1 MTQVISYIRVLA
13 SERSLAG
20 SGLEAQR
27 EILERFAQ
35 AGGCHV
41 VREYIEVER
50 GSGADR
56 LQGRSALIRALKRA
70 RWLDIP
76 VLVTGLEAVG
86 RDPATLAEVMTRGVR
101 IVVAGGEP
109 FELLPYLRSLRVQ
122 SQPEIPARRRGNPQI
137 AAARRQAAAVLS
149 GQAREHAR
157 TVEPY
162 IREAREAGLGSFRR
176 IADHLAA
183 RGVPTARG
191 GAWSAKQVS
200 NIVARLE
207 PVLHKYLE
215 SDGRLRAWP
224 RKRQARGEVLR
235 YLAGK
240 FDPEASYAEGDVN
253 ALIRNWHSFGD
264 HSLLRRELVEAG
276 LLKRT
281 RDGSKYWL
289 AAYERGQS

>member
-1 MTQVISYIRVLA
+1 MAQVISYVRVFA

-20 SGLEAQR
+20 AGLEAQR
-27 EILERFAQ
+27 EILECFAT
-35 AGGCHV
+35 AGGFHIA
-41 VREYIEVER
+41 REYIEVER
-50 GSGADR
+50 GSGPDR

-70 RWLDIP
+70 RWLELP
-76 VLVTGLEAVG
+76 VLVAGLEAVA
-86 RDPATLAEVMTRGVR
+86 RDAATLAEVMSRGVR

-109 FELLPYLRSLRVQ
+109 FEILPYTGTTPAR
-122 SQPEIPARRRGNPQI
+122 PDPAKPARRRGNPQI
-137 AAARRQAAAVLS
+137 AAARRQAAAVLTS
-149 GQAREHAR
+149 QALEHAQ

-207 PVLHKYLE
+207 PELHKYLE
-215 SDGRLRAWP
+215 PDGRLRTLP
-224 RKRQARGEVLR
+224 RKRQARAQVLR
-235 YLAGK
+235 YLAAK
-240 FDPEASYAEGDVN
+240 FDPEASYAEGEVN

-264 HSLLRRELVEAG
+264 HGVLRRELVEAG

-289 AAYERGQS
+289 ER

>member
-1 MTQVISYIRVLA
+1 MAQVISYIRVFA

-20 SGLEAQR
+20 PGLEAQR
-27 EILERFAQ
+27 EILESFAA
-35 AGGCHV
+35 AGGFHV

-50 GSGADR
+50 GSGPDR

-70 RWLDIP
+70 RWLELP
-76 VLVTGLEAVG
+76 VLVAGIEAVA
-86 RDPATLAEVMTRGVR
+86 RDAATLAEVMARGVR
-101 IVVAGGEP
+101 LVVAGGEP
-109 FELLPYLRSLRVQ
+109 FEIQPYAGSKPTAAATGKPMRQ
-122 SQPEIPARRRGNPQI
+122 RGNPQI
-137 AAARRQAAAVLS
+137 AVARRQAAAVLT
-149 GQAREHAR
+149 GKAHEHAQA
-157 TVEPY
+157 VAPY

-207 PVLHKYLE
+207 PVLHRFLE
-215 SDGRLRAWP
+215 ADGRLRALP
-224 RKRQARGEVLR
+224 RQRQARGEVLR

-240 FDPEASYAEGDVN
+240 FDAEASYAEGEVN
-253 ALIRNWHSFGD
+253 NLIRTWHSFAD
-264 HSLLRRELVEAG
+264 HALLRRELVEAG

-289 AAYERGQS
+289 EG

>member
-1 MTQVISYIRVLA
+1 MAQAISYIRVFA

-20 SGLEAQR
+20 PGLEAQR
-27 EILERFAQ
+27 EILEHFAA
-35 AGGCHV
+35 AGGFHIA
-41 VREYIEVER
+41 REYIEVER
-50 GSGADR
+50 GSGPDR

-70 RWLDIP
+70 RWLELP
-76 VLVTGLEAVG
+76 VLVAGIEAVA
-86 RDPATLAEVMTRGVR
+86 RDAATLAEVMTRGVR

-109 FELLPYLRSLRVQ
+109 FEIQPYAGTLSALPDREKPV
-122 SQPEIPARRRGNPQI
+122 RRRGNPQI
-137 AAARRQAAAVLS
+137 AAARRQAAAALN
-149 GQAREHAR
+149 GKARQHAR
-157 TVEPY
+157 AVEPY

-207 PVLHKYLE
+207 PVLHRFLE
-215 SDGRLRAWP
+215 PDDGRLRALP
-224 RKRQARGEVLR
+224 RQRQARGEVLR
-235 YLAGK
+235 YLATK
-240 FDPEASYAEGDVN
+240 FDAEASYAEGEVN
-253 ALIRNWHSFGD
+253 SLIRTWHSFGD

-281 RDGSKYWL
+281 RDGSKYWR
-289 AAYERGQS
+289 EG

>member
-1 MTQVISYIRVLA
+1 MKQAISYIRVFA

-20 SGLEAQR
+20 PGLETQR

-35 AGGCHV
+35 AGGYHV
-41 VREYIEVER
+41 VREYIEVDR
-50 GSGADR
+50 STGGDR

-70 RWLDIP
+70 HWLDIP
-76 VLVTGLEAVG
+76 VLVAGVEAVG
-86 RDPATLAEVMTRGVR
+86 RDAATLAEVMTRGAR

-109 FELLPYLRSLRVQ
+109 FEMAPCSESLPLRSR
-122 SQPEIPARRRGNPQI
+122 PEVSARRRGNPQI

-149 GQAREHAR
+149 GKAREHAR
-157 TVEPY
+157 AVEPY

-176 IADHLAA
+176 IADYLSA
-183 RGVPTARG
+183 RSVPTARG
-191 GAWSAKQVS
+191 GTWSAKQVS

-215 SDGRLRAWP
+215 SDGRLRTWP

-235 YLAGK
+235 YLASK

-253 ALIRNWHSFGD
+253 ALIANWHSFGD

-281 RDGSKYWL
+281 RDGSNYWL
-289 AAYERGQS
+289 AAQ